1 MLCVVYLTYHILEH
15 LDWQMS
21 TGALFIDLKKAV
33 WIGFLTHELKECNL
47 K

>member
-15 LDWQMS
+15 LDSQMS

-33 WIGFLTHELKECNL
+33 WIGS
-47 K
+47 